1 MSIFRSVAAKLRVLI
16 GLGVF
21 VAVFLISP
29 LAMAHGGEDH
39 GDETKA
45 AAPGIAARVT
55 ASSDQFEIVGVP
67 VTEGGGT
74 IRFYLTE
81 FWTNAPVKDAKIE
94 VTKGEETSPALPKN
108 NHYELKA
115 PWVTTAGSY
124 PLTISITS
132 GKDSDLLIG
141 TLDIPAAATAEE
153 HNSIWD
159 HLLPHDFSMPKSL
172 LPGSGIAAALF
183 LLAGFLTRGVARRLL
198 LTGFA
203 AASVSGLGMM
213 ALESVTRDA
222 NHHGTGRAVLD
233 LPDTARRAENGSIFL
248 PKATQALLGVE
259 TFKTALAAP
268 TQKTE
273 TLSGQVITDPNRS
286 GLVQSLL
293 SGRISPPDGG
303 FPAIGSRV
311 EKGAI
316 LGYLTPRVEL
326 VDQSDIRQTTGDLDR
341 QIKLAEAKVARYDK
355 LKGVLAE
362 ALIQDAHLEL
372 DGLRERRSAIN
383 PVLGE
388 KEALTAPVSGIVSQA
403 NVSAGQVIDAQATLF
418 QIVDTDSLYVE
429 ALAFDV
435 KQAAE
440 IERDAI
446 GATATASN
454 GSVIELEFA
463 GRGLSLKQQAVLL
476 RYRVKSGGADLGIGQ
491 PVAVSVPVQEPVK
504 AIAVPR
510 ASVVR
515 FPNGQMSVLVHV
527 APERFEARPVASF
540 AVDADRVGITAGLDP
555 DVRIVGRGAELV
567 SQVR

>member
-1 MSIFRSVAAKLRVLI
+1 MNIFSSVATKLRLLV

-21 VAVFLISP
+21 VAVCFASP
-29 LAMAHGGEDH
+29 LAIAHGGEDH
-39 GDETKA
+39 GDEAKA
-45 AAPGIAARVT
+45 AAPGVAARVT

-67 VTEGGGT
+67 VAEGGGT

-81 FWTNAPVKDAKIE
+81 FWTNAPIRDAKIE
-94 VTKGEETSPALPKN
+94 ITRGDETSAAIATGN
-108 NHYELKA
+108 QYEVAA
-115 PWVTTAGSY
+115 PWVNTRGRY
-124 PLTISITS
+124 PLTFSITA
-132 GKDSDLLIG
+132 GQTSDLLIG
-141 TLDIPAAATAEE
+141 TLDIPAAASAEE
-153 HNSIWD
+153 HNSVWD
-159 HLLPHDFSMPKSL
+159 HLLPHDFSVPPSL
-172 LPGSGIAAALF
+172 LAGSGIAAALF
-183 LLAGFLTRGVARRLL
+183 LTAGFFTRGAARQLL
-198 LTGFA
+198 LAGFA
-203 AASVSGLGMM
+203 AAGVAGLGMM
-213 ALESVTRDA
+213 ALANVARDDT
-222 NHHGTGRAVLD
+222 HGAGRAMLD

-259 TFKTALAAP
+259 TVKTTLPAP

-273 TLSGQVITDPNRS
+273 TLSGQVVTDPNRS

-293 SGRISPPDGG
+293 AGRISPPDGG

-311 EKGAI
+311 EKDAI
-316 LGYLTPRVEL
+316 LGYITPRVEL

-355 LKGVLAE
+355 LKGVVAD
-362 ALIQDAHLEL
+362 ALIQDARLEL
-372 DGLRERRSAIN
+372 DGLRERRVAIK

-388 KEALTAPVSGIVSQA
+388 REPLTAPVSGIVSQA
-403 NVSAGQVIDAQATLF
+403 NVSAGQVVDAQTTLF

-440 IERDAI
+440 IEREAK
-446 GATATASN
+446 GATATAAD
-454 GSVIELEFA
+454 GTTVALEFA
-463 GRGLSLKQQAVLL
+463 GRGLSLRQQAVPL
-476 RYRVKSGGADLGIGQ
+476 RYRVKVQGADLGIGQ
-491 PVAVSVPVQEPVK
+491 PVSVAVPVKDPVE

-515 FPNGQMSVLVHV
+515 SPNGQMSVLVHV

-540 AVDADRVGITAGLDP
+540 AIDADRAGITAGLDA